1 MPLFLVLF
9 SLFLDHF
16 FVLFCF
22 FDHFFVSLFLCFFA
36 CSLFLSVCRSY
47 PSFRKKWKR
56 LFPLFLLSF
65 SLSFIISSF
74 PYFYVSLFIPFFC
87 LSVVSLISQKKSL
100 SFVSSLIFFA
110 FYHFFV
116 SFFLCL
122 FPFLP
127 VCLTLCFASQES
139 PSGRRVSEDG
149 RASLLPSFL
158 PRRRRRRR
166 RWA

>member
-16 FVLFCF
+16 FVVVFG
-22 FDHFFVSLFLCFFA
+22 SFLCFFA
-36 CSLFLSVCRSY
+36 CSLCLSVGLILCFAKYGNVSFLCFFSHFLCLLSFLRFLISMFLCLFPFLSVCR
-47 PSFRKKWKR
+47 
-56 LFPLFLLSF
+56 
-65 SLSFIISSF
+65 IICF
-74 PYFYVSLFIPFFC
+74 AK
-87 LSVVSLISQKKSL
+87 KKSL

-110 FYHFFV
+110 FYFFV
-116 SFFLCL
+116 SLFLCL
-122 FPFLP
+122 FPFLS

-139 PSGRRVSEDG
+139 PSGSRVSEDG

>member
-16 FVLFCF
+16 FVFFRIISLFLY
-22 FDHFFVSLFLCFFA
+22 FFVSLL
-36 CSLFLSVCRSY
+36 V
-47 PSFRKKWKR
+47 
-56 LFPLFLLSF
+56 
-65 SLSFIISSF
+65 
-74 PYFYVSLFIPFFC
+74 PFVC
-87 LSVVSLISQKKSL
+87 LSVLSFVSQKMETSL
-100 SFVSSLIFFA
+100 SFVSSLIFFV

-116 SFFLCL
+116 SLFLFLCL
-122 FPFLP
+122 FPFFLSVCRIIYFAKKYPLFLLLVSLFFYNFFVSLFLCLLPFLP

-139 PSGRRVSEDG
+139 PSGSRVSEDG

>member
-16 FVLFCF
+16 FVF
-22 FDHFFVSLFLCFFA
+22 FRIISLSFLFLCFFA
-36 CSLFLSVCRSY
+36 CSLCLSVGLILCFAKNGNV
-47 PSFRKKWKR
+47 SF
-56 LFPLFLLSF
+56 LCFFSHFLCLLSF
-65 SLSFIISSF
+65 LRFLISMFLCLF
-74 PYFYVSLFIPFFC
+74 PYFC
-87 LSVVSLISQKKSL
+87 LSVVSFISQKKSL
-100 SFVSSLIFFA
+100 SFISSLIFFA

-122 FPFLP
+122 FPFLS
-127 VCLTLCFASQES
+127 VRHTLCFASQES
-139 PSGRRVSEDG
+139 PSGSRVSEDG